1 MPPSIRYSKNMK
13 INSASL
19 AEASTLASQIEA
31 LQGQLDELN
40 SQVASA
46 TKQLVP
52 LQSRFQ
58 SILGSMSSKGVKVSK
73 CSRKGGK
80 FTPEQRAAISAGL
93 KAKWAER
100 KAVKTTQPAADP
112 VPIAS

>member
-1 MPPSIRYSKNMK
+1 MK

-31 LQGQLDELN
+31 LQGTLDELN
-40 SQVASA
+40 GKVADA

-58 SILGSMSSKGVKVSK
+58 SIIGSMSGGKGVRVSK

-100 KAVKTTQPAADP
+100 KAAKAAQVTADAAP
-112 VPIAS
+112 VGVAVTA

>member
-1 MPPSIRYSKNMK
+1 MK

-40 SQVASA
+40 GKVADT

-58 SILGSMSSKGVKVSK
+58 SLIGGLSGG
-73 CSRKGGK
+73 KGGK
-80 FTPEQRAAISAGL
+80 TVKCARKGSRFSPEQRAAISAGL

-100 KAVKTTQPAADP
+100 KAAKAAATATDTAPAVP
-112 VPIAS
+112 VTA